1 MEGKRALLPALNG
14 GVMSKILS
22 RLAIL
27 IAASLAALSFATLS
41 LVWAA
46 GAQMT
51 NQTSNET
58 RETGPDKAV
67 KDPLAVTIRPGE
79 RAGPPPLEDLIIRSA
94 DGRLMFLYEW
104 LTGGKAERHM
114 VFDLDF
120 AAALVDREMRSL
132 TLHTSDFG
140 RILGKEYRYLDFI
153 QISAEYGWRSA
164 PQLAAIS
171 RNRGVYLPATAAEA
185 YDPLDQTYGVLL
197 FRPASVFGLREWW
210 RSGVLMVE

>member
-1 MEGKRALLPALNG
+1 
-14 GVMSKILS
+14 MSKILS

-27 IAASLAALSFATLS
+27 IAAFLAAFSFL
-41 LVWAA
+41 WAA
-46 GAQMT
+46 GAQIANQTT
-51 NQTSNET
+51 NQRATQATEGAQQ
-58 RETGPDKAV
+58 TGPVGPGD
-67 KDPLAVTIRPGE
+67 DGREPLEVTIRPGE
-79 RAGPPPLEDLIIRSA
+79 RAGPPPLSDLIIRSA

-104 LTGGKAERHM
+104 LTGGKAERRM

-120 AAALVDREMRSL
+120 AAAPVDRETRSL

-140 RILGKEYRYLDFI
+140 RILGKEYRYLDFT

-185 YDPLDQTYGVLL
+185 YDPLDQTYGVLA

>member
-1 MEGKRALLPALNG
+1 
-14 GVMSKILS
+14 MSKILS

-27 IAASLAALSFATLS
+27 IAASLAALSF
-41 LVWAA
+41 VGPG
-46 GAQMT
+46 GAQT
-51 NQTSNET
+51 ATQTSDES
-58 RETGPDKAV
+58 RPASPDQVGPDKAPQ
-67 KDPLAVTIRPGE
+67 DPLEVTIRPGE
-79 RAGPPPLEDLIIRSA
+79 KAAPPPLEDLIIRSA

-104 LTGGKAERHM
+104 LTGDKAERSM
-114 VFDLDF
+114 IFDLDF
-120 AAALVDREMRSL
+120 AAAPVDRETRSL

-171 RNRGVYLPATAAEA
+171 RNRGIYLPATAAEA
-185 YDPLDQTYGVLL
+185 YDPLDQTYGVMA

-210 RSGVLMVE
+210 RQDVLMVE

>member
-1 MEGKRALLPALNG
+1 
-14 GVMSKILS
+14 MSKILS

-27 IAASLAALSFATLS
+27 IVASLAALFFATLS
-41 LVWAA
+41 MVWAA
-46 GAQMT
+46 EAQMT
-51 NQTSNET
+51 NQTTNQPNDDT
-58 RETGPDKAV
+58 QQTGPVGPGD
-67 KDPLAVTIRPGE
+67 DGREPLEVTIRPGE
-79 RAGPPPLEDLIIRSA
+79 RAGPPPLSDLIIRSA

-104 LTGGKAERHM
+104 LTGGKAERRM

-120 AAALVDREMRSL
+120 AAAPVDRETRSL

-140 RILGKEYRYLDFI
+140 RILGKEYRYLDFT

-185 YDPLDQTYGVLL
+185 YDPLDQTYGVLA